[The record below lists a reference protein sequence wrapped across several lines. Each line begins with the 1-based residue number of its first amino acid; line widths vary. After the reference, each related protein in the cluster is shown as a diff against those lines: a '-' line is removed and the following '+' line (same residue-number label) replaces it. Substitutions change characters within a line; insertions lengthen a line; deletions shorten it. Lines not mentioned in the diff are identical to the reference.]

1 MQRAGNLF
9 YTSFFLIPFAA
20 AAAADMEL
28 IFRELKDTRLE

>member
-20 AAAADMEL
+20 AADMEL